1 MRIKSIK
8 LAWFRGAADTVALDP
23 ESKSIVIY
31 GENGSGKSCF
41 VDAVEHVL
49 NGGRIGHLAHEYS
62 GKHQEKAIINTHSPK
77 GKSAEFRIKFKDES
91 ELRVE
96 IQPNGTSTSSGAEGI
111 TINTWDYR
119 RTVLRQDEIAD
130 FIRQTKGNK
139 YSALLPLLGLDQME
153 VAAENLRQLAKTV
166 EQESKLTEIKFKLGE
181 LKTKH
186 TSVFGPA
193 TDSQVSEKIENL
205 HKTYC
210 ANKATTT
217 DPLARCKELEAELNL
232 RIAGFSAEQK
242 KHLTLLAVAGLDL
255 KGHVDA
261 VRTANGKLAGA
272 VEPLITEKLEV
283 LETASRFVG
292 KLKDEKAVKCP
303 ACGQSIAVEA
313 FRAHIEA
320 EKERLQTIIETFNIR
335 KTAIVTLCDT
345 IKSLRSNLGKADIK
359 LWRDGLVNGVFADNF
374 TYLDG
379 LNIEALR
386 ISCTEDELKKV
397 EHNLLPL
404 RDAATVAAKNAPPDV
419 QQLVTD
425 NRSREAG
432 SAVFEAKALAGSEER
447 ASSLVSFLGS
457 LEHGTRDEIRLQS
470 KKVIGDISLDIQRMW
485 GILHPGAG
493 IEDVRL
499 NAPESADKAI
509 DIGLKFYGVEQD
521 SPRLTLS
528 EGYRNSLGLCI
539 FLAMAKREAAKDR
552 PLFLDDVVV
561 SFDRN
566 HRGMIVELLDKEFSD
581 RQVLILT
588 HDREW
593 YTELRQQLDGGSW
606 MFKALM
612 PYEKPEIGIRWSA
625 KTSGFDDARAQLK
638 DSPDSAGNTARKIM
652 DFELATWAERL
663 NVRLPYL
670 HREKNDHRVAHD
682 FLSQMISDGE
692 KCFQKK
698 GTNGYELYA
707 EAIVAFRDTDKL
719 LVSWGNKSSHSF
731 DVVRSEANKLISACE
746 KALEFFDCPNC
757 KKPVYKLGDK
767 SAELVQCQCGNLR
780 WRYGKT

>member
-1 MRIKSIK
+1 MRIESIA
-8 LAWFRGAADTVALDP
+8 LAWFRGAADSVALDAG
-23 ESKSIVIY
+23 SKSIVVY
-31 GENGSGKSCF
+31 GENGAGKSCF

-77 GKSAEFRIKFKDES
+77 EKSAEFRIKFKDDS

-96 IQPNGTSTSSGAEGI
+96 IQRNGTSMSSGAE
-111 TINTWDYR
+111 TIAMNTWDYQ

-166 EQESKLTEIKFKLGE
+166 EQEAKLTEIKFKLGE
-181 LKTKH
+181 LRTEH
-186 TSVFGPA
+186 TSVFGAA
-193 TDSQVSEKIENL
+193 TDGQVVEKIENL
-205 HKTYC
+205 HKMYC
-210 ANKATTT
+210 ANKTATM
-217 DPLARCKELEAELNL
+217 DPLARCKELEAELTI
-232 RIAGFSAEQK
+232 RIAGFSADQK
-242 KHLTLLAVAGLDL
+242 RHLTLLAVADLDL
-255 KGHVDA
+255 KGHVGA
-261 VRTANGKLAGA
+261 VRTANGNLAGA
-272 VEPLITEKLEV
+272 VEPLIAEKLEV
-283 LETASRFVG
+283 LETAGRFVG
-292 KLKDEKAVKCP
+292 MLKDEKTVKCP

-313 FRAHIEA
+313 FRAHVEA
-320 EKERLQTIIETFNIR
+320 EKERLKTIIETFNIR
-335 KTAIVTLCDT
+335 KTAIGTLCDT
-345 IKSLRSNLGKADIK
+345 VKSLRSNLGKPDVK
-359 LWRDGLVNGVFADNF
+359 SWRDGLVKGVFADNF
-374 TYLDG
+374 TYLEG

-386 ISCTEDELKKV
+386 ISCSEDELKRV
-397 EHNLLPL
+397 ENNLLPL
-404 RDAATVAAKNAPPDV
+404 REGATLAAENAPPDV
-419 QQLVTD
+419 QQLTTD
-425 NRSREAG
+425 KRSLEGGRAF
-432 SAVFEAKALAGSEER
+432 FEATALAGSEER
-447 ASSLVSFLGS
+447 TSSLVSFLGS
-457 LEHGTRDEIRLQS
+457 VEQGIRDEIRLQS
-470 KKVIGDISLDIQRMW
+470 KKVIGDISSDIQRMW
-485 GILHPGAG
+485 GILHPGDG

-499 NAPESADKAI
+499 SAPESADKAI

-539 FLAMAKREAAKDR
+539 FLAMAKREAEKDR

-566 HRGMIVELLDKEFSD
+566 HRGMIVELLDKEFSG

-593 YTELRQQLDGGSW
+593 YTELRQQLDSGSW

-652 DFELATWAERL
+652 DIELATRAERL

-692 KCFQKK
+692 KCLQKK
-698 GTNGYELYA
+698 GATAYEPYA
-707 EAIVAFRDTDKL
+707 EAIVAFRDADKL

-731 DVVRSEANKLISACE
+731 DVVRNEANKLISACE
-746 KALEFFDCPNC
+746 NALEFFDCPNC
-757 KKPVYKLGDK
+757 KKPVYKLNDA
-767 SAELVQCQCGNLR
+767 SAELVQCQCSNLR